1 MAAVVAYTA
10 SYPQQVVPVAFVW
23 TLAACMAKSPCLV
36 VAVVAVV
43 AAALAVAARSAV
55 VLAVADKGC

>member
-36 VAVVAVV
+36 VAVVA
-43 AAALAVAARSAV
+43 AALAVAARSAV